1 MTVSG
6 GRARPRTA
14 RPPWTNGLLVDSPNA
29 AKLAY
34 NYIESDGSANLNGS
48 QGAVQFWFNPDWNGG
63 TGTGA
68 PGYWFELGDVYSPG
82 GGWALVTDPAG
93 TELSF
98 VGGSNGFLTTFL
110 TAPIGGWVSN
120 TWHQIVLSY
129 SSSATLLFIDGALAT
144 NGPGLF
150 FEPDLATRLADGF
163 TVGSDHNGAGEA
175 GGVFDELATFN
186 CPLNQA
192 QVMSNYPYP
201 AILAQPAGQ
210 TVAAADTVLFSVA
223 AGSPSGLNYQWQ
235 LNGVNLA
242 GSARIG
248 GVTGS
253 TLSVADV
260 SDADA
265 GSYSVIVGN
274 ALMSVT
280 SAVAV
285 LTLNDAAQLG
295 QWYFT
300 TTNWLGQQGQS
311 PVLATNLALT
321 QGWSTNCLLMDTN
334 VPARLVYRDVE
345 TNVSSN
351 FYPANIDF
359 HTGSVIWWFK
369 PDWNSTNSGGNGPG
383 NNAVLLMVASTNQ
396 TTVNE
401 WWVGISADGGTL
413 TFNTSS
419 NGVATLQGS
428 GPIWW
433 TSNTWHQVVLTYDSN
448 YSYLYVDGYPAADG
462 GGVTNWPARS
472 VTNQGFAVGS
482 DLSGNSQMRGA
493 LADLET
499 YNYELGMGDIEDS
512 FDAVEPGGVDYSI
525 SFNTTYTSNAVV
537 TAAIDGWPSASMM
550 ILVNSTN
557 TNSGVWIPFNASPTI
572 NLGSGDGP
580 KTVNIYFNTLSN
592 VVSSCSFTLWL
603 DTTPPAIVITAP
615 GPGTNTVNQPLLQL
629 QGCAPE
635 ELSSVTYDIANAT
648 GTMTNQPAVILSRY
662 FDTNQWRFTTNT
674 FQAFDIGLTVGA
686 NQITVHAKDL
696 AGNMTTTN
704 LTYTLDYTGKS
715 NPVLTLYWPTNGA
728 QISGTNF
735 VWRGSVDDPTVT
747 LSAQI
752 TDASGDTNV
761 VTGIV
766 ERNGNFW
773 VENLPLASGINSL
786 TLTATDAAGNV
797 SQTNISVTQSLVN
810 MAITSVPAV
819 SNQLSV
825 TVLGTIDTAG
835 YTVWVNGVKAT
846 QNGSPPSIN
855 WEADNVPVNGLGT
868 TVFEALA
875 IADTDNG
882 GNGTTGSG
890 GGGTNSTLQNLG
902 NPVPAVVSPVAQAEQ
917 DTQPAIICTYYNLAN
932 DILWTDIG
940 TNGAPNGLGEVAWN
954 LVNEFYKCDQ
964 WAYASSGSLLNTLW
978 ANYYHSG
985 NDPYTPPYPIGFGA
999 SLETWDGLG
1008 NAVFTSYTSTNDND
1022 FSQPQPSTYGTVPM
1036 DGPGYYPEE
1045 SSYHFTTTPWSSTWL
1060 MDQPNTGVPAVYKIT
1075 RGVASSYS
1083 LRTGGKAASNQ
1094 QQLFALAVTA
1104 TNMTHLG
1111 NPSFPPGSSG
1121 VQVPYNDITVMGQP
1135 LGADGNLWV
1144 VEPDG
1149 ITVPIPVNVRGSPS
1163 FFFNIIPTK
1172 YKSYFTAYVC
1182 QPYPNWP
1189 NDMRLYPYP
1198 PGPPLGYPIVDL
1210 GGVLGG
1216 HAWWKLSTDAP
1227 ISAIR
1232 QFTAPRNARWVN
1244 IEVGY
1249 GPRTSPSF
1257 SEWLNAINNVT
1268 SPSCPGILPFI
1279 STDTATVQGTY
1290 SVGFPGLIAGL
1301 NHTEHICEHPGAYD
1315 LIYHNCVIET
1325 RITGGAAGISLP
1337 RTWDPEDFG
1346 ALLPPSTQ

>member
-1 MTVSG
+1 
-6 GRARPRTA
+6 
-14 RPPWTNGLLVDSPNA
+14 LLVDSPNA

-93 TELSF
+93 TGLSF
-98 VGGSNGFLTTFL
+98 VSGSNGFVMTYL

-120 TWHQIVLSY
+120 TWHQIALSY
-129 SSSATLLFIDGALAT
+129 SPSATLLFVDGALAT

-186 CPLNQA
+186 CPLTQA
-192 QVMSNYPYP
+192 QVTSNYPYP

-242 GSARIG
+242 ASARIG

-512 FDAVEPGGVDYSI
+512 FETKARRKRGSSKGQAAHEVIYDGNALQFPSYRDAKPIDQARRNAKWLSNYLGRKTGEPVQVVPLVVLPGWFVTMSAKG
-525 SFNTTYTSNAVV
+525 SFPVRVMNTTFLHGYLQRENEKIEAAQVRRIIAV
-537 TAAIDGWPSASMM
+537 
-550 ILVNSTN
+550 
-557 TNSGVWIPFNASPTI
+557 
-572 NLGSGDGP
+572 
-580 KTVNIYFNTLSN
+580 
-592 VVSSCSFTLWL
+592 L
-603 DTTPPAIVITAP
+603 DEK
-615 GPGTNTVNQPLLQL
+615 
-629 QGCAPE
+629 CR
-635 ELSSVTYDIANAT
+635 D
-648 GTMTNQPAVILSRY
+648 M
-662 FDTNQWRFTTNT
+662 
-674 FQAFDIGLTVGA
+674 
-686 NQITVHAKDL
+686 
-696 AGNMTTTN
+696 
-704 LTYTLDYTGKS
+704 
-715 NPVLTLYWPTNGA
+715 
-728 QISGTNF
+728 
-735 VWRGSVDDPTVT
+735 
-747 LSAQI
+747 
-752 TDASGDTNV
+752 
-761 VTGIV
+761 
-766 ERNGNFW
+766 
-773 VENLPLASGINSL
+773 
-786 TLTATDAAGNV
+786 
-797 SQTNISVTQSLVN
+797 
-810 MAITSVPAV
+810 
-819 SNQLSV
+819 
-825 TVLGTIDTAG
+825 
-835 YTVWVNGVKAT
+835 
-846 QNGSPPSIN
+846 
-855 WEADNVPVNGLGT
+855 
-868 TVFEALA
+868 
-875 IADTDNG
+875 
-882 GNGTTGSG
+882 
-890 GGGTNSTLQNLG
+890 
-902 NPVPAVVSPVAQAEQ
+902 
-917 DTQPAIICTYYNLAN
+917 
-932 DILWTDIG
+932 
-940 TNGAPNGLGEVAWN
+940 
-954 LVNEFYKCDQ
+954 EF
-964 WAYASSGSLLNTLW
+964 
-978 ANYYHSG
+978 
-985 NDPYTPPYPIGFGA
+985 
-999 SLETWDGLG
+999 
-1008 NAVFTSYTSTNDND
+1008 
-1022 FSQPQPSTYGTVPM
+1022 
-1036 DGPGYYPEE
+1036 
-1045 SSYHFTTTPWSSTWL
+1045 
-1060 MDQPNTGVPAVYKIT
+1060 
-1075 RGVASSYS
+1075 
-1083 LRTGGKAASNQ
+1083 
-1094 QQLFALAVTA
+1094 
-1104 TNMTHLG
+1104 
-1111 NPSFPPGSSG
+1111 
-1121 VQVPYNDITVMGQP
+1121 
-1135 LGADGNLWV
+1135 
-1144 VEPDG
+1144 
-1149 ITVPIPVNVRGSPS
+1149 
-1163 FFFNIIPTK
+1163 
-1172 YKSYFTAYVC
+1172 
-1182 QPYPNWP
+1182 
-1189 NDMRLYPYP
+1189 
-1198 PGPPLGYPIVDL
+1198 
-1210 GGVLGG
+1210 
-1216 HAWWKLSTDAP
+1216 
-1227 ISAIR
+1227 
-1232 QFTAPRNARWVN
+1232 
-1244 IEVGY
+1244 
-1249 GPRTSPSF
+1249 
-1257 SEWLNAINNVT
+1257 
-1268 SPSCPGILPFI
+1268 
-1279 STDTATVQGTY
+1279 
-1290 SVGFPGLIAGL
+1290 
-1301 NHTEHICEHPGAYD
+1301 
-1315 LIYHNCVIET
+1315 
-1325 RITGGAAGISLP
+1325 
-1337 RTWDPEDFG
+1337 
-1346 ALLPPSTQ
+1346 